1 MRGGAAVVALVWAGL
16 WAGPWAGPA
25 AAGVIE
31 RECLSAPR
39 AGGDRALCACVQR
52 VADATL
58 TPRDQREVARFL
70 RDPDRAE
77 QARRRDDPAAEA
89 FWARF
94 TAFGDAA
101 ERSCA
106 PGG

>member
-1 MRGGAAVVALVWAGL
+1 MRGVAVAVALGL
-16 WAGPWAGPA
+16 AGPA
-25 AAGVIE
+25 GAGVIE
-31 RECLSAPR
+31 RECLLAPR
-39 AGGDRALCACVQR
+39 AGGDRALCACVQA

-58 TPRDQREVARFL
+58 SAADQRQVARFL

-77 QARRRDDPAAEA
+77 QARRRDDAAAEA

-101 ERSCA
+101 ERACA